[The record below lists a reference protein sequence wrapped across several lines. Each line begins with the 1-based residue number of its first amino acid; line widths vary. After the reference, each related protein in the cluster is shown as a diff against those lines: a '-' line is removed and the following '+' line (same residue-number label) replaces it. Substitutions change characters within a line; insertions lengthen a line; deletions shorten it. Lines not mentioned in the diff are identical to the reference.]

1 MVPISGVSQLLP
13 PGASAEDIIARP
25 GSPHCSGT
33 SAYCLLNLCSLLPGY
48 ALQEVLIMLQANGL
62 LASQGGLV
70 ADIFE
75 GPETLEK
82 KQAK

>member
-1 MVPISGVSQLLP
+1 
-13 PGASAEDIIARP
+13 
-25 GSPHCSGT
+25 
-33 SAYCLLNLCSLLPGY
+33 
-48 ALQEVLIMLQANGL
+48 MLQANGL